1 MMEDRYDEQKI
12 CAGND
17 GETSMISIRHLCK
30 EYPNVTPLR
39 DVSVDI
45 KRGEVISVIGPS
57 GTGKSTLLR
66 CINLLETPT
75 KGEITVDGVVTTDKK
90 CKVNLVRQ
98 KMGMVF
104 QSFNLFAH
112 KTIIE
117 NIMMG
122 QVDLL
127 GRSRQEAYDRGMELL
142 RTIGLADK
150 ALAYPDELSGGQ
162 KQRAAIARTVAME
175 PEIILFD
182 EPTSALDPTM
192 VGEVLSVIRRLAK
205 QGMTMMIVTHEMKFA
220 RDVSTRIFYMDQGEI
235 YEEGTPEQI
244 FQHPKRERT
253 RIFIQQL
260 KVLHVEK
267 ISRDFDAPAFMT
279 QLEDFGRKQQFSQRQ
294 IHTMQLAVEEVLVL
308 KLLPLAEE
316 AGGMDIS
323 LNVEYSE
330 REDQT
335 QMLFSYSGPSYH
347 PFENEEDLSSRM
359 MKGMCKGMEHKFAD
373 GANHFL
379 IRI

>member
-1 MMEDRYDEQKI
+1 MTEKHENRDV
-12 CAGND
+12 CARGSMD
-17 GETSMISIRHLCK
+17 TSIISIRHLCK
-30 EYPNVTPLR
+30 EYSNVTPLK
-39 DVSVDI
+39 DVSVEI
-45 KRGEVISVIGPS
+45 KKGDVISIIGPS

-75 KGEITVDGVVTTDKK
+75 KGEIVVDGVVTTDKK

-142 RTIGLADK
+142 HGIGLADK
-150 ALAYPDELSGGQ
+150 AFSYPDELSGGQ

-192 VGEVLSVIRRLAK
+192 VGEVLSVIRGLAR

-235 YEEGTPEQI
+235 YEDGTPEQV
-244 FQHPKRERT
+244 FEHPKRERT
-253 RIFIQQL
+253 RIFIRQL

-267 ISRDFDAPAFMT
+267 ISRDFDFPAFMT
-279 QLEDFGRKQQFSQRQ
+279 RLEEFGRKQQFSQRQ
-294 IHTMQLAVEEVLVL
+294 IYAMQLVVEEALMQ
-308 KLLPLAEE
+308 KLLPAAGE
-316 AGGMDIS
+316 AKVRELS
-323 LNVEYSE
+323 LDVEYSE
-330 REDQT
+330 RENLAQIR
-335 QMLFSYSGPSYH
+335 FSYNGPSFH
-347 PFENEEDLSSRM
+347 PFGDEEDLSGRM
-359 MKGMCKGMEHKFAD
+359 IKGMSKEMEHKFVD
-373 GANHFL
+373 GMNQF
-379 IRI
+379 IISI

>member
-1 MMEDRYDEQKI
+1 M
-12 CAGND
+12 
-17 GETSMISIRHLCK
+17 
-30 EYPNVTPLR
+30 
-39 DVSVDI
+39 
-45 KRGEVISVIGPS
+45 
-57 GTGKSTLLR
+57 
-66 CINLLETPT
+66 
-75 KGEITVDGVVTTDKK
+75 VTTDKK

-98 KMGMVF
+98 KLGMVF

-192 VGEVLSVIRRLAK
+192 VGEVLSVIRGLAR

-244 FQHPKRERT
+244 FEHPKRERT

-260 KVLHVEK
+260 KVLHIEK
-267 ISRDFDAPAFMT
+267 ITRDFDVPAFMT
-279 QLEDFGRKQQFSQRQ
+279 QLEEFGRKQQFSQRQ
-294 IHTMQLAVEEVLVL
+294 IYTMQLAVEEVLL
-308 KLLPLAEE
+308 MKLLPVAVEK
-316 AGGMDIS
+316 GDMDIS

-330 REDQT
+330 RENQT
-335 QMLFSYSGPSYH
+335 QILFTYGGASFH
-347 PFENEEDLSSRM
+347 PFGSEEDLSGRM
-359 MKGMCKGMEHKFAD
+359 IKGMSKEMEHKFAD
-373 GANHFL
+373 GVNHFM
-379 IRI
+379 IKI

>member
-1 MMEDRYDEQKI
+1 MADKCENQNSY
-12 CAGND
+12 AGGNM
-17 GETSMISIRHLCK
+17 ETSIISIRHLCK

-39 DVSVDI
+39 DVSVEI
-45 KRGEVISVIGPS
+45 KRGEVISIIGPS

-75 KGEITVDGVVTTDKK
+75 KGEIIVDGVVTTDKK

-122 QVDLL
+122 QIDLL
-127 GRSRQEAYDRGMELL
+127 NRSRQEAYDRGMELL

-192 VGEVLSVIRRLAK
+192 VGEVLAVIRRLAG
-205 QGMTMMIVTHEMKFA
+205 QGMTLMIVTHEMKFA

-244 FQHPKRERT
+244 FEHPKRERT
-253 RIFIQQL
+253 RIFIRQL
-260 KVLHVEK
+260 KVLHVED
-267 ISRDFDAPAFMT
+267 ISCNFDFPAFMT
-279 QLEDFGRKQQFSQRQ
+279 QLEEFGRKQQLSQRQ
-294 IHTMQLAVEEVLVL
+294 IYAMQLVVEEVLIL
-308 KLLPLAEE
+308 KLLPAAEE
-316 AGGMDIS
+316 AEEMNISMD
-323 LNVEYSE
+323 VEYS
-330 REDQT
+330 DQENLV
-335 QMLFSYSGPSYH
+335 QVRFSYSGPSFH
-347 PFENEEDLSSRM
+347 PFGIEEDLSSRM
-359 MKGMCKGMEHKFAD
+359 IKAVCKEVEHKFAD
-373 GANHFL
+373 GGNQFV
-379 IRI
+379 ISI

>member
-1 MMEDRYDEQKI
+1 MADKYDVQNIRASDGMEK
-12 CAGND
+12 
-17 GETSMISIRHLCK
+17 SMISIRHLCK
-30 EYPNVTPLR
+30 EYPTVTPLR

-45 KRGEVISVIGPS
+45 KKGEVISIIGPS

-75 KGEITVDGVVTTDKK
+75 GGEITVDGVVTTDKK

-98 KMGMVF
+98 KLGMVF

-127 GRSRQEAYDRGMELL
+127 GRGRQEAYDRGMELL

-192 VGEVLSVIRRLAK
+192 VGEVLSVIRGLAR

-244 FQHPKRERT
+244 FEHPKRERT

-260 KVLHVEK
+260 KVLHIEK
-267 ISRDFDAPAFMT
+267 ITRDFDVPAFMT
-279 QLEDFGRKQQFSQRQ
+279 QLEEFGRKQQFSQRQ
-294 IHTMQLAVEEVLVL
+294 IYTMQLAVEEVLL
-308 KLLPLAEE
+308 MKLLPVAVEK
-316 AGGMDIS
+316 GDMDIS

-330 REDQT
+330 RENQT
-335 QMLFSYSGPSYH
+335 QILFTYGGASFH
-347 PFENEEDLSSRM
+347 PFGSEEDLSGRM
-359 MKGMCKGMEHKFAD
+359 IKGMSKEMEHKFAD
-373 GANHFL
+373 GVNHFM
-379 IRI
+379 IKI

>member
-1 MMEDRYDEQKI
+1 MADKYDVQNIRASDGMEK
-12 CAGND
+12 
-17 GETSMISIRHLCK
+17 SMISIRHLCK
-30 EYPNVTPLR
+30 EYPTVTPLR

-45 KRGEVISVIGPS
+45 KKGEVISIIGPS

-75 KGEITVDGVVTTDKK
+75 GGEITVDGVVTTDKK

-98 KMGMVF
+98 KLGMVF

-192 VGEVLSVIRRLAK
+192 VGEVLSVIRGLAR

-244 FQHPKRERT
+244 FEHPKRERT

-260 KVLHVEK
+260 KVLHIEK
-267 ISRDFDAPAFMT
+267 ITRDFDVPAFMT
-279 QLEDFGRKQQFSQRQ
+279 QLEEFGRKQQFSQRQ
-294 IHTMQLAVEEVLVL
+294 IYTMQLAVEEVLL
-308 KLLPLAEE
+308 MKLLPVAVEK
-316 AGGMDIS
+316 GDMDIS

-330 REDQT
+330 RENQT
-335 QMLFSYSGPSYH
+335 QILFTYDGASFH
-347 PFENEEDLSSRM
+347 PFGSEEDLSGRM
-359 MKGMCKGMEHKFAD
+359 IKGMSKEMEHKFAD
-373 GANHFL
+373 GVNHFM
-379 IRI
+379 IKI

>member
-1 MMEDRYDEQKI
+1 MTDKRENQNT
-12 CAGND
+12 CAGD
-17 GETSMISIRHLCK
+17 SSGTSIISIRHLCK

-39 DVSVDI
+39 DVSVEI
-45 KRGEVISVIGPS
+45 KKGEVISIIGPS

-66 CINLLETPT
+66 CINLLEVPT
-75 KGEITVDGVVTTDKK
+75 RGEIIVDGVVTTDKK

-104 QSFNLFAH
+104 QSFNLFSH
-112 KTIIE
+112 RTIIE

-142 RTIGLADK
+142 RTIGLGDK

-192 VGEVLSVIRRLAK
+192 VGEVLSVIRRLAG

-235 YEEGTPEQI
+235 YEDGTPEQI
-244 FQHPKRERT
+244 FEHPKRERT
-253 RIFIQQL
+253 RIFIRQL
-260 KVLHVEK
+260 KVLHVDS
-267 ISRDFDAPAFMT
+267 ISRDFDFPAFMT
-279 QLEDFGRKQQFSQRQ
+279 QL
-294 IHTMQLAVEEVLVL
+294 A
-308 KLLPLAEE
+308 AEK
-316 AGGMDIS
+316 AGGMNIS
-323 LNVEYSE
+323 LDVEYSE
-330 REDQT
+330 RENLA
-335 QMLFSYSGPSYH
+335 QMHFSYGGPSFH
-347 PFENEEDLSSRM
+347 PFGGKEDLSGRM
-359 MKGMCKGMEHKFAD
+359 IKGMSKETAHSFSD
-373 GANHFL
+373 GENHF
-379 IRI
+379 IISI

>member
-1 MMEDRYDEQKI
+1 MADKYDVQNIRASDGMEK
-12 CAGND
+12 
-17 GETSMISIRHLCK
+17 SMISIRHLCK
-30 EYPNVTPLR
+30 EYPTVTPLR

-45 KRGEVISVIGPS
+45 KKGEVISIIGPS

-75 KGEITVDGVVTTDKK
+75 GGEITVDGVVTTDKK
-90 CKVNLVRQ
+90 CKVNLMRQ
-98 KMGMVF
+98 KLGMVF

-192 VGEVLSVIRRLAK
+192 VGEVLSVIRGLAR

-244 FQHPKRERT
+244 FEHPKRERT

-260 KVLHVEK
+260 KVLHIEK
-267 ISRDFDAPAFMT
+267 ITRDFDVPAFMT
-279 QLEDFGRKQQFSQRQ
+279 QLEEFGRKQQFSQRQ
-294 IHTMQLAVEEVLVL
+294 IYTMQLAVEEVLL
-308 KLLPLAEE
+308 MKLLPVAVEK
-316 AGGMDIS
+316 GDMDIS
-323 LNVEYSE
+323 LDVEYSE
-330 REDQT
+330 RENQT
-335 QMLFSYSGPSYH
+335 QILFTYGGASFH
-347 PFENEEDLSSRM
+347 PFGSQEDLSGRM
-359 MKGMCKGMEHKFAD
+359 IKGMSKEMEHKFAD
-373 GANHFL
+373 GVNHFM
-379 IRI
+379 IKI

>member
-1 MMEDRYDEQKI
+1 MADKYDVQNIRASDGMEK
-12 CAGND
+12 
-17 GETSMISIRHLCK
+17 SMISIRHLCK
-30 EYPNVTPLR
+30 EYPTVTPLR

-45 KRGEVISVIGPS
+45 KKGEVISIIGPS
-57 GTGKSTLLR
+57 DTGKSTLLR

-75 KGEITVDGVVTTDKK
+75 GGEITVDGVVTTDKK

-98 KMGMVF
+98 KLGMVF

-192 VGEVLSVIRRLAK
+192 VGEVLSVIRGLAR

-244 FQHPKRERT
+244 FEHPKRERT

-260 KVLHVEK
+260 KVLHIEK
-267 ISRDFDAPAFMT
+267 ITRDFDVPAFMT
-279 QLEDFGRKQQFSQRQ
+279 QLEEFGRKQQFSQRQ
-294 IHTMQLAVEEVLVL
+294 IYTMQLAVEEVLL
-308 KLLPLAEE
+308 MKLLPVAVEK
-316 AGGMDIS
+316 GDMDIS

-330 REDQT
+330 RENQT
-335 QMLFSYSGPSYH
+335 QILFTYGGASFH
-347 PFENEEDLSSRM
+347 PFGSEEDLSGRM
-359 MKGMCKGMEHKFAD
+359 IKGMSKEMEHKFAD
-373 GANHFL
+373 GVNHFM
-379 IRI
+379 IKI